1 MGKSAWT
8 LPDAMNSQGNL
19 SQEIADAF
27 ANMEVQKSLSF
38 THPGSPHQQ
47 TAILHEQGLLNGV
60 PGLTDR
66 VGADLDHELS
76 RDETLYQDF
85 TSQNAPSSE
94 GPAPLQFTDKL
105 QRKEGTPESHGNR
118 LTSPPRQHL
127 HQNQQQQPIMT
138 AEKALGRG
146 SSTPSGFNAIGS
158 QPRKHNQWHGGGR
171 LHNIAGAGRG
181 LNSQLKAGTGGGIG
195 NKVYQNRT
203 TVNSS
208 VVGGTKKGPGNNPN
222 SGSVQQ
228 RNAAGNVRRKA
239 KNIVVPPLEDTSSS
253 SLQAEPSGWGDLPSP
268 KPVNVDTGTSAWGA
282 PPSDLGKFPK
292 DIHSGAGWGEK
303 GSWRSQ
309 QGGRDEGD
317 STGTQAAG
325 WHGTR
330 TGWGSGK
337 VR

>member
-8 LPDAMNSQGNL
+8 LPDTMNSQGNL
-19 SQEIADAF
+19 SQEIADVF
-27 ANMEVQKSLSF
+27 ANLEVQESLSF
-38 THPGSPHQQ
+38 THPGSPQHQ
-47 TAILHEQGLLNGV
+47 TTILKEQGLLNGV
-60 PGLTDR
+60 PGLSDR
-66 VGADLDHELS
+66 FGADLDHELN
-76 RDETLYQDF
+76 RDEMPFKDF
-85 TSQNAPSSE
+85 TPSSE
-94 GPAPLQFTDKL
+94 GAAPLQFTD
-105 QRKEGTPESHGNR
+105 RFEGKEGALESHGNR
-118 LTSPPRQHL
+118 LNSPPRHPL
-127 HQNQQQQPIMT
+127 HQNQQQQPLMT

-146 SSTPSGFNAIGS
+146 SSTQTGFNAVGS
-158 QPRKHNQWHGGGR
+158 QPRKHNQWHGGGGR
-171 LHNIAGAGRG
+171 VHNIAGGGRG
-181 LNSQLKAGTGGGIG
+181 LNSQMKVGASGGGLG

-203 TVNSS
+203 TVNSGI
-208 VVGGTKKGPGNNPN
+208 VGGTKKGPGNNPN

-228 RNAAGNVRRKA
+228 RNVAGILRRKV
-239 KNIVVPPLEDTSSS
+239 KNIVVPTLEDTSAS

-292 DIHSGAGWGEK
+292 DMHSGPGWGEK
-303 GSWRSQ
+303 GAWRGQ

-330 TGWGSGK
+330 AGWGSGK